1 MISRPDGV
9 EIELGEAEAL
19 RVRVPARQLE
29 DDDYLLV
36 KRIINARI
44 SRRGSCDTFPYPE
57 PQPRECLAWH
67 RRTVDSPG
75 RQRRDR
81 RPRNSDVWQQVSLT

>member
-67 RRTVDSPG
+67 RRTVDSPQG
-75 RQRRDR
+75 VRVETAARAT
-81 RPRNSDVWQQVSLT
+81 LTLGNRFL